1 MRFSE
6 SRKLVTPVCMFF
18 SWSLSRFKENAE
30 TSEPILLKLG
40 TNTKKIDQNVG
51 LRPLFPRTVLVDVYQ
66 KPIIPLQRPNL
77 KIWALECTSNEHF
90 DIRTMQIGS
99 EVVALDSV

>member
-6 SRKLVTPVCMFF
+6 SRKLVTPVCMLI
-18 SWSLSRFKENAE
+18 SWSLSRFKDNAK

-40 TNTKKIDQNVG
+40 SNTTKIDQNVG
-51 LRPLFPRTVLVDVYQ
+51 LRPLFPRTVLVYVCQ

-77 KIWALECTSNEHF
+77 KILVLGVHF
-90 DIRTMQIGS
+90 QRTF
-99 EVVALDSV
+99 